1 MWSISKKDLEALKA
15 LREGNLILNI
25 NTKDSLAKLCGPGTG
40 MLVNILH
47 GILGA
52 GGERTGKDRSL
63 MQLLDS
69 CLEWGRRFFRMIV
82 ET

>member
-1 MWSISKKDLEALKA
+1 
-15 LREGNLILNI
+15 
-25 NTKDSLAKLCGPGTG
+25 

-47 GILGA
+47 GISGA
-52 GGERTGKDRSL
+52 GGERTGKDHSS